1 MIGETRVKKLLNDIG
16 EVIEAVEYAFS
27 EKGYNRVQ
35 MPSKIY
41 LYYKKHDGD
50 LRVMP
55 SYLED
60 FDISSVKIVNV
71 HPGNRKLSLPTVMAL
86 ILMMDPKTGA
96 PMLIMDGT
104 WITAMRTGAASG
116 VATKYLAR
124 KNSKTLGIIGTGAQ
138 AITQL
143 MAMNQILKLKEVKVF
158 DREEKNSK
166 NFINRS
172 SSEYKELEF
181 TQTETLKETI
191 EDSDVICTLT
201 PSRKP
206 IIDDSWVNPGTHIN
220 AIGADAKG
228 KEELDPN
235 LLKRAKIV
243 VDDYE
248 QATHSGEV
256 NVPISQGIIRI
267 EDIYAELGEITI
279 GDREGRTSEK
289 EITIFDSTGLAI
301 QDTITAYIVFKKIQA
316 QKLGTMIDLKF

>member
-35 MPSKIY
+35 TPSKIY

-71 HPGNRKLSLPTVMAL
+71 HPQNRKLGLPTVMAL

-96 PMLIMDGT
+96 LMLIMDGA

-124 KNSKTLGIIGTGAQ
+124 KNSETLGIIGTGAQ

-158 DREEKNSK
+158 DKEEKNSK
-166 NFINRS
+166 NFINSS
-172 SSEYKELEF
+172 SSEYKKLEF

-191 EDSDVICTLT
+191 KDSDVICTLT

-206 IIDDSWVNPGTHIN
+206 IIDNSWVNPGTHIN

-228 KEELDPN
+228 KEELDPY

-279 GDREGRTSEK
+279 GDREGRVSEQ